1 MKAGLL
7 EWMITRWQ
15 DGKAERSSGSSSTT
29 AEIQPQEK
37 QVLNLYP
44 EVRFQE
50 FQGFGAAFTESA
62 GSVLNRLPAAQADR
76 LVADCYGEDGL
87 GYTWA
92 RVPIDSCDF
101 SLSTYSAC
109 EPGPEGPR
117 VNLASFREH
126 EQTYIIPWLQKARD
140 LVSRSGTAQRP
151 SQQQSQR
158 QSQRPRQLKLCMV
171 PWSPPA
177 HMKTN
182 GSRKGGGTLLP
193 EFRQD
198 WARYLCRYVQAYE
211 ASGLPVAFLGTQNEP
226 NAVQTWDSCLY
237 SPAQERLFL
246 EQFLSPQL
254 TLHGLSHVR
263 LSAWDHNREGLF
275 DRISEVCAGAPPG
288 LVSAAAFHWY
298 SGDHFQALD
307 LVHRAFPEL
316 LLIFT
321 EGCIEYKHNAPDSQ
335 LAHAQRYGHNIIGDL
350 NHGCHAWLDWNLTLD
365 SRGGP
370 NHVGN
375 YCDAPIMCDLATG
388 TCEKRLSYYY
398 LEHFSRYIVPGS
410 RRIGQSCYTDAV
422 ETTSWLQPD
431 GTIVVVAMNAG
442 TEDVPVVLRCEGRL
456 AELVV
461 PASGIVSLRSISP
474 TLFSKVAP

>member
-1 MKAGLL
+1 MKSGKL
-7 EWMITRWQ
+7 EWITTRWQ
-15 DGKAERSSGSSSTT
+15 DGKANRSMGSVATT
-29 AEIQPQEK
+29 AEAKPQENK
-37 QVLNLYP
+37 VLNLYP
-44 EVRFQE
+44 RVMFQE
-50 FQGFGAAFTESA
+50 FQGFGAAFNESV
-62 GSVLNRLPAAQADR
+62 GSVLNSLPPGEAQGI
-76 LVADCYGEDGL
+76 LADCYGEDGL

-117 VNLASFREH
+117 LNQESFRKH
-126 EQTYIIPWLQKARD
+126 EQTFIIPWLQKARD
-140 LVSRSGTAQRP
+140 LAGRRSAT
-151 SQQQSQR
+151 QR
-158 QSQRPRQLKLCMV
+158 QSQKQNQLQLCMV

-177 HMKTN
+177 YMKTN
-182 GSRKGGGTLLP
+182 ASRTGGGSLLP

-211 ASGLPVAFLGTQNEP
+211 TSGLPVAFLGTQNEP

-237 SPAQERLFL
+237 NPAQEREFL
-246 EQFLSPQL
+246 QQFLHPEL
-254 TLHGLSHVR
+254 ALHDLSHVR
-263 LSAWDHNREGLF
+263 LSAWDHNREGLY
-275 DRISEVCAGAPPG
+275 DRISEICSEAPSG

-307 LVHRAFPEL
+307 LVHQAFPEL

-321 EGCIEYKHNAPDSQ
+321 EGCIEYSNSEQDSQ

-375 YCDAPIMCDLATG
+375 YCDSPIMCNLTTG
-388 TCEKRLSYYY
+388 TVEKRLSFSY

-410 RRIGQSCYTDAV
+410 RRIGHSCHTDAV
-422 ETTSWLQPD
+422 ETTAWLQPD
-431 GTIVVVAMNAG
+431 GTMVVVAMNTG
-442 TEDVPVVLRCEGRL
+442 TEDVPLMLRCEGRL

-461 PASGIVSLRSISP
+461 PASGIVSLRYR
-474 TLFSKVAP
+474 AE

>member
-1 MKAGLL
+1 MKAGKL

-15 DGKAERSSGSSSTT
+15 DGKVQRSTGTT
-29 AEIQPQEK
+29 ATAVEPKPQEK
-37 QVLNLYP
+37 QVLNLHP
-44 EVRFQE
+44 RVLFQE
-50 FQGFGAAFTESA
+50 FQGFGAAFTESV
-62 GSVLNRLPAAQADR
+62 GSVLNSLPAKQAKR
-76 LVADCYGEDGL
+76 IVADCYGEDGL

-92 RVPIDSCDF
+92 RVPVDSCDF
-101 SLSTYSAC
+101 SLATYSAC

-117 VNLASFREH
+117 LNKDSFQKH

-140 LVSRSGTAQRP
+140 LVAHRGVAHRSDAQLR
-151 SQQQSQR
+151 
-158 QSQRPRQLKLCMV
+158 LCLV

-177 HMKTN
+177 YMKTN
-182 GSRKGGGTLLP
+182 ASRTGGGSLLP

-198 WARYLCRYVQAYE
+198 WASYLCRYVQAYE

-246 EQFLSPQL
+246 EQFLHPQL
-254 TLHGLSHVR
+254 ALHGLSHVR

-275 DRISEVCAGAPPG
+275 DRISEVCSEAPSG

-298 SGDHFQALD
+298 SGDHFQALE

-321 EGCIEYKHNAPDSQ
+321 EGCIEYSNSEQDSQ

-375 YCDAPIMCDLATG
+375 YCDAPIMCDLASG
-388 TCEKRLSYYY
+388 TVEKRLSFHY
-398 LEHFSRYIVPGS
+398 LEHFCRYIVPGS
-410 RRIGQSCYTDAV
+410 RRIGLSCYTDAV
-422 ETTSWLQPD
+422 EITAWLQPD
-431 GTIVVVAMNAG
+431 GSIVVVAMNSGA
-442 TEDVPVVLRCEGRL
+442 EDIPLVLRCEGRL

-461 PASGIVSLRSISP
+461 PARGIVSLRYQ
-474 TLFSKVAP
+474 A